1 MGHGSLWLF
10 NMEMCCRMQISSLR
24 AKLEECKSIGRTDGV
39 VSPNYPA
46 ASNEDYLFDC
56 MNLYARLKEDGQ
68 VVVEGVVFYWN
79 PVDGDTQKSAVI
91 RTFNNLD
98 ECLSWMADEYAA
110 RDECVEVL
118 DINC

>member
-1 MGHGSLWLF
+1 
-10 NMEMCCRMQISSLR
+10 MQISSLR
-24 AKLEECKSIGRTDGV
+24 VKLEECKNAGRTNCV

-56 MNLYARLKEDGQ
+56 MNLYAMLKEDGK

-91 RTFNNLD
+91 ATFKDLD
-98 ECLSWMADEYAA
+98 ECLTWISNESAA
-110 RDECVEVL
+110 KEECVEIL
-118 DINC
+118 NENC